1 MGDVAAALADDHPI
15 TLLSLASSLVAAL
28 EPRQP
33 SPFGPAPEPSL
44 PTRDEMVRT
53 LLDVDLLETSA
64 LLAVIAE
71 LSGDDMLRHRVRR
84 EIVKRAPT
92 LPGWLTNLCRATV
105 EGVVEMVHVLGD
117 GDNIM
122 IGMSLPGGCA
132 LSLVVYID
140 HNMGTLVKDAF
151 AVPEQLDTLIKHMQV
166 AAGNGPDTTWADLSP
181 ADARA
186 RIRNAVELSAITF
199 PPFETDTWPACRP
212 LVEWAI
218 GMLPTGGTGYQRPHW
233 DADALAE
240 LTKRF
245 FASPFG
251 ADLDDA
257 DHRGL
262 LKSVLGFGTDY
273 GPGDPLRW
281 SPVAVEI
288 LLVDWI
294 PRKIV
299 ADAAY
304 LAKAPDLLRAFI
316 RYCHHERGIR
326 AALTADTLAA
336 VQEYEPEYQQKIRSP
351 RPQGQAA
358 LLAAMGAFQPDSP
371 WPLPEAEVP
380 RYPEIMLDTLRRAVG
395 GEDALDKLDAVP
407 LPDEPFAWAPI
418 PADIHAR
425 VTEVLR
431 LVDRCCDELLDVEY
445 RTACRRYLGRAAATD
460 PEIFRRRSRAETA
473 AAAICWGIGKANDLF
488 NGVMLVKDLMAH
500 FGMSQGGVS
509 QRSEPLLRAIGV
521 DPYQYGAMNLG
532 SPDYLTSGRRER
544 ILALRD
550 HYRAMTPPCGAL

>member
-1 MGDVAAALADDHPI
+1 MGHLVPAGVEQRANLPGVSKRMRRDKRSPAKRRSGQGKAPERRARPDEPDLMGDVAAALADDHPI

-33 SPFGPAPEPSL
+33 SPFGLAPEPGL
-44 PTRDEMVRT
+44 PTRDEMVRA

-71 LSGDDMLRHRVRR
+71 LSGDDMLRHRIRR

-92 LPGWLTNLCRATV
+92 LPGWLTDLGRATV

-262 LKSVLGFGTDY
+262 LESVLWFGTDY

-288 LLVDWI
+288 LLVDWV

-299 ADAAY
+299 
-304 LAKAPDLLRAFI
+304 
-316 RYCHHERGIR
+316 
-326 AALTADTLAA
+326 
-336 VQEYEPEYQQKIRSP
+336 
-351 RPQGQAA
+351 
-358 LLAAMGAFQPDSP
+358 
-371 WPLPEAEVP
+371 
-380 RYPEIMLDTLRRAVG
+380 
-395 GEDALDKLDAVP
+395 
-407 LPDEPFAWAPI
+407 
-418 PADIHAR
+418 
-425 VTEVLR
+425 
-431 LVDRCCDELLDVEY
+431 
-445 RTACRRYLGRAAATD
+445 CRRGLPR
-460 PEIFRRRSRAETA
+460 
-473 AAAICWGIGKANDLF
+473 
-488 NGVMLVKDLMAH
+488 
-500 FGMSQGGVS
+500 QG
-509 QRSEPLLRAIGV
+509 P
-521 DPYQYGAMNLG
+521 
-532 SPDYLTSGRRER
+532 
-544 ILALRD
+544 
-550 HYRAMTPPCGAL
+550 